1 MWKYIKQYFHFAVIA
16 ALFMVCEVLADL
28 YQPALMKQIV
38 DNGVLGL
45 NNGGT
50 GDPQLILRVGLFMIV
65 VVILGGTAGSLNNV
79 FVHICCQNIG
89 NVLRKD
95 CFGRIM
101 SYSFDQMD
109 RFGTGSLITRVTNDV
124 NQVSMLVGQFIR
136 GVIRT
141 GMLTFGSI
149 ICLYRL
155 NAAFGKI
162 ILCVLPF
169 HELKT
174 QVFHV
179 NFRLVLLK

>member
-16 ALFMVCEVLADL
+16 ALFMVGEVLADL

-38 DNGVLGL
+38 DDGVLGL
-45 NNGGT
+45 NSGGI
-50 GDPQLILRVGLFMIV
+50 GNPRLILHIGFFMIV

-79 FVHICCQNIG
+79 FTHLCCQNMG
-89 NVLRKD
+89 NELRKD
-95 CFGRIM
+95 CFGKIM
-101 SYSFDQMD
+101 TYSFDQMA

-149 ICLYRL
+149 VCLYRL
-155 NAAFGKI
+155 NTAFGKI
-162 ILCVLPF
+162 VLCALPF
-169 HELKT
+169 MLACLA
-174 QVFHV
+174 VCI
-179 NFRLVLLK
+179 